1 MSSPDPAVLI
11 RHENEVPT
19 ERSTCGMRH
28 RLISREDAGTGVAAW
43 AHVVDIDGAREHYHK
58 RGVEMYYVVRREEGC
73 WSLAGESPVR
83 EIVIAPGSSRDSRA
97 GNQTVEALDGK
108 GC

>member
-1 MSSPDPAVLI
+1 MGIWRESAAVGSAK
-11 RHENEVPT
+11 T
-19 ERSTCGMRH
+19 
-28 RLISREDAGTGVAAW
+28 
-43 AHVVDIDGAREHYHK
+43 ARDMK
-58 RGVEMYYVVRREEGC
+58 NSYVVRREEGC